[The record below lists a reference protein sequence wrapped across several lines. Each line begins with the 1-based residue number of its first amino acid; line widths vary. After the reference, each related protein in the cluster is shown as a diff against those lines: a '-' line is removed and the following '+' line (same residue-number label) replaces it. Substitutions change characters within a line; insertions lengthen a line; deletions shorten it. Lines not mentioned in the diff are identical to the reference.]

1 MVRLVNAVGVC
12 GVAASMAIEV
22 PPAQAGFAEGMAAY
36 SRGDMAA
43 AVREFVPVAHAN
55 DSRAQF
61 LLGQIYEQTSPT
73 PRGQADAMMWYRRAA
88 VNGIVAAMRRLGDIY
103 RNGRGDE
110 TDPVQA
116 YAWYDLASSR
126 LSPHRDSFTRLRDDI
141 ASKMPPSALDHA
153 RHLAVYWR
161 GDAAKIGV
169 MIPAPRPPPELP
181 SPVEVIDSIK
191 LSTKEVG
198 PAAEARVRRVQ
209 TALAARGYDVGPIV
223 GIIGSRTSAAIRAFQ
238 SDQGLV
244 PDGRLTAELVERLEG
259 DAEDGRSVGSR
270 L

>member
-1 MVRLVNAVGVC
+1 MIRLIKVVAVC

-36 SRGDMAA
+36 ARGDMAT

-73 PRGQADAMMWYRRAA
+73 PKGQADAVMWYRRAA

-126 LSPHRDSFTRLRDDI
+126 LGPHRDSFSRLRDDV
-141 ASKMPPSALDHA
+141 ASKMPPSALVHA

-161 GDAAKIGV
+161 GDAAMIGV
-169 MIPAPRPPPELP
+169 MIPAPPPPP
-181 SPVEVIDSIK
+181 DPSSPVEVVKSKDV
-191 LSTKEVG
+191 LTKDDG
-198 PAAEARVRRVQ
+198 AAAMARVRRVQ
-209 TALAARGYDVGPIV
+209 TALAARGYDVGPV
-223 GIIGSRTSAAIRAFQ
+223 DGIIGSRTAAAIRAFQ
-238 SDQGLV
+238 SDQGIAL
-244 PDGRLTAELVERLEG
+244 DGRLTAGLIERLEG
-259 DAEDGRSVGSR
+259 DAEDG
-270 L
+270 